1 MSNLEGVLREITCQK
16 NVGGSEFPQGVQ
28 IFNWSIGGRTA
39 FVPRKS
45 YFRIEVELKNRA
57 GGATLDT
64 PIPRNKYIAL
74 ADNFCGNL
82 YNNAYFRM
90 GGQDV
95 SSITSF
101 LPQASILKA
110 RLDKSGAW
118 QNQIGESVNFLD
130 PWFDSRQ
137 DKTMLGGCGFAQ
149 QRDTRPVGPP
159 TATIAITAASGRA
172 VGANT
177 TLITAPTNLEVGDVI
192 VVNGV
197 EYVCT
202 TAPTSNLGA
211 SCIVTRV
218 DGLALADVAATRDAY
233 ILKKKSANSFFVMWQ
248 PPIGIFDEDKPLGSG
263 DYRLELNP
271 NQNYK
276 TAVIQSFQEYLPG
289 AADSYEFNIR
299 NVRFYAYTIKD
310 DLSSSGTD
318 ILHLTEMALYQKTSQ
333 GSTSNLEFTVPSST
347 QAISVFVQSAKT
359 GSLTTLPPSRFKLL
373 DDSEENLS
381 SIQLTYGNVTKP
393 SVQWDSARLGYVDK
407 MQQRYHDMLL
417 ESGQLWDVGGSESFE
432 AYLYRG
438 QHQTYAFVRD
448 KDDRSTQVSLRM
460 NFESGTAVT
469 TPSEVNI
476 VICAHYQRTVAVTTD
491 RGFVTDV
498 QSMDT

>member
-1 MSNLEGVLREITCQK
+1 
-16 NVGGSEFPQGVQ
+16 
-28 IFNWSIGGRTA
+28 
-39 FVPRKS
+39 
-45 YFRIEVELKNRA
+45 
-57 GGATLDT
+57 
-64 PIPRNKYIAL
+64 
-74 ADNFCGNL
+74 
-82 YNNAYFRM
+82 
-90 GGQDV
+90 
-95 SSITSF
+95 
-101 LPQASILKA
+101 
-110 RLDKSGAW
+110 
-118 QNQIGESVNFLD
+118 
-130 PWFDSRQ
+130 
-137 DKTMLGGCGFAQ
+137 
-149 QRDTRPVGPP
+149 
-159 TATIAITAASGRA
+159 
-172 VGANT
+172 
-177 TLITAPTNLEVGDVI
+177 
-192 VVNGV
+192 
-197 EYVCT
+197 
-202 TAPTSNLGA
+202 
-211 SCIVTRV
+211 
-218 DGLALADVAATRDAY
+218 
-233 ILKKKSANSFFVMWQ
+233 
-248 PPIGIFDEDKPLGSG
+248 
-263 DYRLELNP
+263 
-271 NQNYK
+271 
-276 TAVIQSFQEYLPG
+276 
-289 AADSYEFNIR
+289 
-299 NVRFYAYTIKD
+299 
-310 DLSSSGTD
+310 
-318 ILHLTEMALYQKTSQ
+318 MALYQKTSQ

-393 SVQWDSARLGYVDK
+393 SVQWDSAKLGYVDK

>member
-1 MSNLEGVLREITCQK
+1 
-16 NVGGSEFPQGVQ
+16 
-28 IFNWSIGGRTA
+28 
-39 FVPRKS
+39 
-45 YFRIEVELKNRA
+45 
-57 GGATLDT
+57 
-64 PIPRNKYIAL
+64 
-74 ADNFCGNL
+74 
-82 YNNAYFRM
+82 M

-137 DKTMLGGCGFAQ
+137 DKTMLGGSGFGK

-159 TATIAITAASGRA
+159 GATIEIKTGGLIG
-172 VGANT
+172 VNT
-177 TLITAPTNLEVGDVI
+177 TLNTAPTKLEVGDVI
-192 VVNGV
+192 SVGGV

-202 TAPTSNLGA
+202 TAPTDNLGTGSA
-211 SCIVTRV
+211 ITRV
-218 DGLALADVAATRDAY
+218 DGLAVADAAATAEAY
-233 ILKKKSANSFFVMWQ
+233 IIKKKSANSFFVLWQ

-276 TAVIQSFQEYLPG
+276 TAVIQSFQEYLPD

-393 SVQWDSARLGYVDK
+393 SVQWDSAKLGYVDK

>member
-16 NVGGSEFPQGVQ
+16 SVGGAEFPQGVQ

-57 GGATLDT
+57 GGVTVET
-64 PIPRNKYIAL
+64 PLPKNKYLAL

-130 PWFDSRQ
+130 PWFESRQ
-137 DKTMLGGCGFAQ
+137 DKTMLGGGGFAPK
-149 QRDTRPVGPP
+149 RDTRPVGPP
-159 TATIAITAASGRA
+159 GATIEIKTGGLIG
-172 VGANT
+172 VNT
-177 TLITAPTNLEVGDVI
+177 TLFTAPTKLEVGDVI
-192 VVNGV
+192 VAGGV

-202 TAPTSNLGA
+202 AAPTNNLGA
-211 SCIVTRV
+211 GSTIVRV
-218 DGLALADVAATRDAY
+218 DGLAVADVAATANAY
-233 ILKKKSANSFFVMWQ
+233 IIKNSSANSLFVMWQ

-276 TAVIQSFQEYLPG
+276 TAVMQSFQEYLPG
-289 AADSYEFNIR
+289 TADSYEFNIK

-310 DLSSSGTD
+310 DLSPSGTD

-333 GSTSNLEFTVPSST
+333 GATSNLEFTVPSST
-347 QAISVFVQSAKT
+347 QALSVFVQSAKT

-373 DDSEENLS
+373 DDSEEDMRSL
-381 SIQLTYGNVTKP
+381 QLTYGNVTKP
-393 SVQWDSARLGYVDK
+393 SVQWDSQKLGYVDRL
-407 MQQRYHDMLL
+407 QQRYHDMLL

-438 QHQTYAFVRD
+438 MHNTYAFVRD

-460 NFESGTAVT
+460 NFGSGTAVSA
-469 TPSEVNI
+469 PSEVNI
-476 VICAHYQRTVAVTTD
+476 VICAHYQRTVSVTTD